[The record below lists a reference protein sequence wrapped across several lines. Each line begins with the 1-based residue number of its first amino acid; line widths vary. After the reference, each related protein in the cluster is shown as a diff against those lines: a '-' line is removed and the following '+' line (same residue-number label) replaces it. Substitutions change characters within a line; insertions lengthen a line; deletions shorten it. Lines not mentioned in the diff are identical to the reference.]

1 MNTRMNSEWHGTL
14 VAGVIAANT
23 NNDAGIAGIDWNAR
37 ILPVRVLGRCG
48 GDFSDI
54 LNGMHHPLYSAGRYG
69 FTSIV
74 RRRELEPIFIRN
86 RVDVVFA
93 GHEHLYER
101 LTPQGGVVHFISG
114 AAGSVRTG
122 DLKPSPILAK
132 GYDKDLSFMRP
143 RIFSLVSTSL
153 RPTKFAVRK
162 PRRVKAVRAR
172 IKPRPGTFTGR

>member
-1 MNTRMNSEWHGTL
+1 
-14 VAGVIAANT
+14 
-23 NNDAGIAGIDWNAR
+23 
-37 ILPVRVLGRCG
+37 
-48 GDFSDI
+48 
-54 LNGMHHPLYSAGRYG
+54 MHHPLYSAGRYG
-69 FTSIV
+69 LTSIV

-132 GYDKDLSFMRP
+132 GYDKDLSFM
-143 RIFSLVSTSL
+143 LVEIAGDTLYFQTINRTGETIDSGHI
-153 RPTKFAVRK
+153 TKK
-162 PRRVKAVRAR
+162 KS
-172 IKPRPGTFTGR
+172 